1 MPRLMLPSPR
11 GKWRQERLSVA
22 ELLCSHQQLFI
33 TSLSPSLL
41 YSFSPFNLCV
51 CHSLPPSHSLHVSF
65 CCHLS
70 LSSFHFLPDLF
81 SFLFWVM
88 AHLHVSS
95 FPPSCV
101 VHPLFSFNPFLKFF
115 FAVAPP
121 PHVPYFVSLSS
132 SHLFLSLIPQLFPLS
147 FFSFLLSILLLS
159 IFFSFIST
167 FPASFSPFPLLSQ
180 FHSSLSSPL
189 SSFFIPPI
197 FPFTHRSLVSSFTSF
212 PFLFVFPLP
221 SFLLLFSCL
230 SPLLFAV
237 HLSLILSLPNYFP
250 PYITHLCS
258 SVISQLFCSY
268 LLFPW
273 FLAPLFALMLLSS
286 CFSLIFPSLK
296 SFPRSLSFFISPFQ
310 FLSLSPLFLPL
321 PSFLSSHLSISLSLS
336 HLLLFL
342 IPVTSVLLVVSVFCC
357 LSLNPFFSRCPLLP
371 FPLWFISIYSFSF
384 LPLSRPK
391 CSQSHSLNSFLSSIL
406 QCTSFLPPYLFIS
419 HSVSLLPPSL
429 SFPTSLSSLPAPTL
443 FSLRPRSSYTV

>member
-1 MPRLMLPSPR
+1 MQRLMLPSPR
-11 GKWRQERLSVA
+11 GKRRQERLSVA

-101 VHPLFSFNPFLKFF
+101 VHPLFSFNPFFKFF

-296 SFPRSLSFFISPFQ
+296 SFPRSLSFFYISFSVSLTLPPLPPTTFLPVISPFHLS
-310 FLSLSPLFLPL
+310 FSLSPTLVFNPCHVCS
-321 PSFLSSHLSISLSLS
+321 PRCFG
-336 HLLLFL
+336 LL
-342 IPVTSVLLVVSVFCC
+342 
-357 LSLNPFFSRCPLLP
+357 
-371 FPLWFISIYSFSF
+371 
-384 LPLSRPK
+384 LPLS
-391 CSQSHSLNSFLSSIL
+391 
-406 QCTSFLPPYLFIS
+406 
-419 HSVSLLPPSL
+419 
-429 SFPTSLSSLPAPTL
+429 
-443 FSLRPRSSYTV
+443 

>member
-11 GKWRQERLSVA
+11 GKRRQERLSVA

-101 VHPLFSFNPFLKFF
+101 VHPLFSFNPFLKIF

-296 SFPRSLSFFISPFQ
+296 SFPRSLSFFYISFSVSLTLPPLPPTTFLPVISPFHLS
-310 FLSLSPLFLPL
+310 FSLSPTLVFNPCHVCS
-321 PSFLSSHLSISLSLS
+321 PRCFG
-336 HLLLFL
+336 LL
-342 IPVTSVLLVVSVFCC
+342 
-357 LSLNPFFSRCPLLP
+357 
-371 FPLWFISIYSFSF
+371 
-384 LPLSRPK
+384 LPLS
-391 CSQSHSLNSFLSSIL
+391 
-406 QCTSFLPPYLFIS
+406 
-419 HSVSLLPPSL
+419 
-429 SFPTSLSSLPAPTL
+429 
-443 FSLRPRSSYTV
+443 